1 MWEEENDMQRRIRYH
16 RVRLIAY
23 DALLLQHACLP
34 TQVPSPSPT
43 PLAPIV
49 PVVPLARSLLKPSRQ
64 RVLRKTRLVYE
75 RSKIADA

>member
-1 MWEEENDMQRRIRYH
+1 MQGRIRHY

-34 TQVPSPSPT
+34 ICVPSPSPT

-49 PVVPLARSLLKPSRQ
+49 PEVPFSRLQ
-64 RVLRKTRLVYE
+64 QKLPQRRVLRKTYLINE
-75 RSKIADA
+75 RSKIADV

>member
-1 MWEEENDMQRRIRYH
+1 MPGRIRHY

-34 TQVPSPSPT
+34 APIPSPSPT

-49 PVVPLARSLLKPSRQ
+49 PAVPFTLSQQELPQR
-64 RVLRKTRLVYE
+64 RVLRKTRLIYE
-75 RSKIADA
+75 RSKIAGV